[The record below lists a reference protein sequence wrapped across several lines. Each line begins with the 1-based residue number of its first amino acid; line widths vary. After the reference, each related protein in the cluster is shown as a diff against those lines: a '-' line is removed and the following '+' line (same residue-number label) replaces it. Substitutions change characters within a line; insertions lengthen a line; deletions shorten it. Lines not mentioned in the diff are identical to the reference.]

1 MLVLGIDPGSAVTGF
16 GIIKSERLSH
26 FECLDF
32 GCIRS
37 SAKTEFYLRLKNIYD
52 RVTDIILKY
61 QPDYI
66 ALEDIFYS
74 RNVKS
79 ALQLGQARGAAILAS
94 LNKNKAIKSYSPR
107 EVKQALTGNGAA
119 SKEQVQ
125 RMVLSMLDIK
135 EKITPLDASDA
146 LAIAIC
152 HTNRY
157 WTQKQMN
164 KSLS

>member
-16 GIIKSERLSH
+16 GIIKSEKTSH
-26 FECLDF
+26 IECLDF

-37 SAKTEFYLRLKNIYD
+37 SAKTEFHLRLKNIYD
-52 RVTDIILKY
+52 RITDLILKY

-94 LNKNKAIKSYSPR
+94 LNTNRAIKSYSPR
-107 EVKQALTGNGAA
+107 EVKQALTGSGAA

-125 RMVLSMLDIK
+125 RMVAKMLDIK
-135 EKITPLDASDA
+135 EEITPLDASDA

-164 KSLS
+164 KSLA